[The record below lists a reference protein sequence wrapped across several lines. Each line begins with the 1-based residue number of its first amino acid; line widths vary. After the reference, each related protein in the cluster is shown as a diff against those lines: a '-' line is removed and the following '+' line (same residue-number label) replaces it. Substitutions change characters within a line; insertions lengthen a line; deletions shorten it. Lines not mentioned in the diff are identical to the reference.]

1 MIRNLFLAGVI
12 SLLASSVLA
21 QEDEAEGVIVDL
33 SESSPALHFPIG
45 VNSKNVHVI
54 PAFED
59 YGYMLE
65 DVCNA
70 MELTVED
77 GCNIFPMNADL
88 GGNAIATILEG
99 NKVIVYDRQMSPD
112 IGYDGA
118 MAIIAHEL
126 GHHFCGHLGKT
137 VDPSRELEADR
148 FAGAAMRKSKMS
160 LDAAMAWATI
170 MDERPSRSHPA
181 KVDRLEAIKTGWN
194 DPDSAKS
201 CERS

>member
-1 MIRNLFLAGVI
+1 MIQEIVLAVAF
-12 SLLASSVLA
+12 STLTSSVSA
-21 QEDEAEGVIVDL
+21 QEEEAEGMIVDL

-45 VNSKNVHVI
+45 INGKQVPVV

-59 YGYMLE
+59 YAFMLE

-88 GGNAIATILEG
+88 GGNAIATVLEG

-112 IGYDGA
+112 IGYEGA
-118 MAIIAHEL
+118 MAIMAHEL
-126 GHHFCGHLGKT
+126 GHHYCGHLSQKHA
-137 VDPSRELEADR
+137 PSRELEADR
-148 FAGAAMRKSKMS
+148 FAGAAMRRSDMPLES
-160 LDAAMAWATI
+160 ALAMAKF

-181 KVDRLEAIKTGWN
+181 RVQRVNAFKAGWN
-194 DPDSAKS
+194 DPDSAKACKKS
-201 CERS
+201 